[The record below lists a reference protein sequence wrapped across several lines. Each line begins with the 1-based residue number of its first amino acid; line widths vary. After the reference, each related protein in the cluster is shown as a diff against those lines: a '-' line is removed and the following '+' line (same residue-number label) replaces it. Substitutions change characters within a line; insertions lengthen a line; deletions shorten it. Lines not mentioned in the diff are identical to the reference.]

1 MGKKKSKTKTL
12 ENIEANIKKLKTGVR
27 NKSIK
32 VSKKGKNKPSVD
44 SDQTEQLQG
53 TILGNK
59 N

>member
-1 MGKKKSKTKTL
+1 MGKKKNKTKTL

-32 VSKKGKNKPSVD
+32 VSKKGKNKPAVD

-53 TILGNK
+53 TVFK